1 MQYSEQNLQF
11 HIRKY
16 KKKIEI
22 NYLSCHLK
30 KLYKEENIKYKV
42 SRRKGITK
50 KRRNQRNIKQ
60 MNNKEIRRVQ
70 CDYFENSNKIN
81 RLIDS

>member
-1 MQYSEQNLQF
+1 MQLRQCLKGNLQTSQ
-11 HIRKY
+11 
-16 KKKIEI
+16 I
-22 NYLSCHLK
+22 NYLSFHLK

-60 MNNKEIRRVQ
+60 MNNKEIRRAQ
-70 CDYFENSNKIN
+70 CDCFENSNN